1 MTAYLVLLVSLFF
14 FWRLIKNDIAQREG
28 VSAAVWIPTL
38 WVGILLSRPVTFW
51 LHFGGGDDALE
62 GSPLDRLFYFG
73 LILAA
78 MVVVHRRKVSWR
90 QFISQNWPI
99 MLFYGYF
106 LLSIFWAPSPFV
118 AFKRWFKEFGN
129 IFIALVILT
138 EVNPLQAFRAV
149 FVRCAYVLIPL
160 SVVFIRYFPSLGRTY
175 SRSGGLEIT
184 GVTLQKNSLGVMVLV
199 CGLVL
204 IWDWFERTKPGS
216 ASRGRFERL
225 LPFLLCLMGVYL
237 LHLCHSMTA
246 TLSFVLGGGIIL
258 TSRIPFAR
266 QRIGAVGF
274 FTLVVILGFFAFDS
288 LFHIKGEFLQMIGR
302 DPTLTGRTEVWDV
315 LLSVHTDPL
324 IGDGFCSFW
333 SDQRYLSQLPY
344 WVGASAHNGYL
355 EVYLDGGYFGLF
367 FLGIFLAVT
376 GFRLNRYLAVGT
388 NYALIRFAVF
398 AAMLIEDVS
407 ESNWGRMTPL
417 GFIFLLTAIGHAER
431 GDSISMPASMAPTE
445 DEEQSGEYQ
454 LG

>member
-149 FVRCAYVLIPL
+149 FDSLVGGIHPL
-160 SVVFIRYFPSLGRTY
+160 LPKSRAHLQPERWIGNYGRYAAKELPGRY
-175 SRSGGLEIT
+175 GSCLRAGFDL
-184 GVTLQKNSLGVMVLV
+184 
-199 CGLVL
+199 GLV
-204 IWDWFERTKPGS
+204 
-216 ASRGRFERL
+216 
-225 LPFLLCLMGVYL
+225 
-237 LHLCHSMTA
+237 
-246 TLSFVLGGGIIL
+246 
-258 TSRIPFAR
+258 
-266 QRIGAVGF
+266 
-274 FTLVVILGFFAFDS
+274 
-288 LFHIKGEFLQMIGR
+288 
-302 DPTLTGRTEVWDV
+302 
-315 LLSVHTDPL
+315 
-324 IGDGFCSFW
+324 
-333 SDQRYLSQLPY
+333 
-344 WVGASAHNGYL
+344 
-355 EVYLDGGYFGLF
+355 
-367 FLGIFLAVT
+367 
-376 GFRLNRYLAVGT
+376 
-388 NYALIRFAVF
+388 
-398 AAMLIEDVS
+398 
-407 ESNWGRMTPL
+407 
-417 GFIFLLTAIGHAER
+417 
-431 GDSISMPASMAPTE
+431 
-445 DEEQSGEYQ
+445 
-454 LG
+454 